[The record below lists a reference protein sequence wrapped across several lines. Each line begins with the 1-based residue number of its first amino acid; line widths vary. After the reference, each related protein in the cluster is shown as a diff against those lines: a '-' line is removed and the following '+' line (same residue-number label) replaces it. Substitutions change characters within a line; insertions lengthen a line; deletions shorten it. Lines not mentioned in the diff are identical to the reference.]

1 MCTPFPLP
9 PFLWEGGVGVETLTR
24 FSKREGLRGS
34 QFLEGVA
41 GKEGV
46 TFFRVGCSFYIKINH
61 NLKYLTTKEVY
72 EQKCFSVTTK
82 NLNWEIL
89 SKNLVT
95 FKRCDGVKDEKNL
108 NITRVHRKI

>member
-1 MCTPFPLP
+1 MCTPFSLP
-9 PFLWEGGVGVETLTR
+9 PFLWEWGVGVETLTR

-34 QFLEGVA
+34 QFLEG
-41 GKEGV
+41 GCWERRSD
-46 TFFRVGCSFYIKINH
+46 FFRVGCSFYVKINH
-61 NLKYLTTKEVY
+61 NLKCLTTKEVY

-89 SKNLVT
+89 TKNLVT

-108 NITRVHRKI
+108 NIMGAH